1 MKKSLLSLTGIMML
15 SVLFG
20 WVSNAQLDI
29 SDLFYDWTPL
39 VDDAYER
46 VLNQYDNSR
55 WFYDS
60 SEIECESN
68 NWINIVAPVVDDSY
82 MDKVEIYRLFIS
94 PYRVSQLKI
103 WDNSIDTSKVIIK
116 EVTIDKSAEEVKF
129 NITSSD
135 IDPNTT
141 YYWFILPIDSYDGI
155 WIPST
160 ETCFQMASNV
170 CLQDSACDTLNLV
183 INPVVE
189 SKDNTENLNEEH
201 GAASCVWMEYANVT
215 HTIKGNT
222 ITLKWTAVDGD
233 TVEIGIWNPDEEVY
247 KNLGTVNMADEKF
260 VYNIQWNG
268 EQNFK
273 LTNWC
278 KDLYYKADAKIK
290 EAEPEVVTPATWPA
304 ENVLYIA
311 IAAIV
316 LYWVYALFR
325 KSEN

>member
-29 SDLFYDWTPL
+29 SELFDNWTPID
-39 VDDAYER
+39 DDAYEK

-55 WFYDS
+55 WFRDTS
-60 SEIECESN
+60 LIQCESN
-68 NWINIVAPVVDDSY
+68 NWISIVAPLVDDY
-82 MDKVEIYRLFIS
+82 VMDEVEIYRLFIS
-94 PYRVSQLKI
+94 PYRVSQLKK
-103 WDNSIDTSKVIIK
+103 WDDSIDTSKVMIK
-116 EVTIDKSAEEVKF
+116 EVTVDKDAEEVKF
-129 NITSSD
+129 NIAPGD
-135 IDPNTT
+135 VDPNTA
-141 YYWFILPIDSYDGI
+141 YYWFILPIDYYDGV
-155 WIPST
+155 WTPSS
-160 ETCFQMASNV
+160 EMCFQIASNV
-170 CLQDSACDTLNLV
+170 CLQDNACDTLNLV

-189 SKDNTENLNEEH
+189 NKDSAENWDEH
-201 GAASCVWMEYANVT
+201 GSASCVWMEYANVT

-247 KNLGTVNMADEKF
+247 KSLGTVNMADEKF

-290 EAEPEVVTPATWPA
+290 EAEPEVVTPATGPA

-316 LYWVYALFR
+316 LYWVYVLFR